1 MLNALT
7 TLPAASN
14 SITVG
19 DGTAVT
25 VSGEIRLPRLT
36 VNTWSC
42 ESTHV
47 PATSPVT
54 QGLGLPVAVLMAT
67 GVPNWPA
74 TGSGNFGNVGSYCS
88 AGTLGLDGGSA
99 WLMLHR
105 PMPMASARVTEP
117 AYTNGL
123 VFISYLSSFCLVAT
137 GRCDMEHYVPAICL
151 ARMFWRFAKH
161 GRIHVFRD
169 KRGMR
174 QLQNSRR
181 TARGPRG
188 YVPAELR

>member
-54 QGLGLPVAVLMAT
+54 HGSGLPVDVLT
-67 GVPNWPA
+67 LRGVPNSPA
-74 TGSGNFGNVGSYCS
+74 TGSGIFGQVGSTCN
-88 AGTLGLDGGSA
+88 AGTLGFGFGTACVIEVDTPRTQGAGIA
-99 WLMLHR
+99 
-105 PMPMASARVTEP
+105 
-117 AYTNGL
+117 
-123 VFISYLSSFCLVAT
+123 
-137 GRCDMEHYVPAICL
+137 GRSDL
-151 ARMFWRFAKH
+151 AEDA
-161 GRIHVFRD
+161 
-169 KRGMR
+169 
-174 QLQNSRR
+174 
-181 TARGPRG
+181 A
-188 YVPAELR
+188 

>member
-36 VNTWSC
+36 VNTWSW

-54 QGLGLPVAVLMAT
+54 HGLGLPVAVLST
-67 GVPNWPA
+67 SGVPNWPA
-74 TGSGNFGNVGSYCS
+74 TGSGNFGQFGSNCN
-88 AGTLGLDGGSA
+88 AGTFGLWGGSA
-99 WLMLHR
+99 WLTVHR
-105 PMPMASARVTEP
+105 LMPMASASVTAP
-117 AYTNGL
+117 A
-123 VFISYLSSFCLVAT
+123 
-137 GRCDMEHYVPAICL
+137 
-151 ARMFWRFAKH
+151 
-161 GRIHVFRD
+161 
-169 KRGMR
+169 
-174 QLQNSRR
+174 
-181 TARGPRG
+181 
-188 YVPAELR
+188 